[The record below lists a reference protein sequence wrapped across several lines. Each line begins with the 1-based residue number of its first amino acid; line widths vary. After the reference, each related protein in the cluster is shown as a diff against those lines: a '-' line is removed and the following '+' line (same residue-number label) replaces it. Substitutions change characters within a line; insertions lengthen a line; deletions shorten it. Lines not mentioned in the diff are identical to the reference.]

1 MKTPETIFLIEQE
14 GEYTS
19 SATRPSSPTI
29 TDDQVT
35 EYVKATTTKTELLA
49 TKSKPLTIKQTY
61 PNFD

>member
-14 GEYTS
+14 GRLTF
-19 SATRPSSPTI
+19 AVTRPTSPTI

-35 EYVKATTTKTELLA
+35 EYVKAGAKKPELLA
-49 TKSKPLTIKQTY
+49 TKSKPLTLKQTY